1 MIKEFL
7 KNVGRSI
14 FIMLVITGASIIF
27 ICFGTLIMVC
37 LMFLKS
43 MFDLIA
49 DNQHY
54 IPIVFGFILIVL
66 YLYDRF
72 RNNKTK

>member
-1 MIKEFL
+1 MLKEFR

-14 FIMLVITGASIIF
+14 FIMLVVTGASIIF
-27 ICFGTLIMVC
+27 ICFGTFIMVC

-43 MFDLIA
+43 IFDLIA
-49 DNQHY
+49 DNQQY
-54 IPIVFGFILIVL
+54 IPIIFGFLLIVL